1 MIITTKTNC
10 HKWFGGKMIALELTN
25 IKDFMNK
32 LLRSEVFDHFL
43 LQEAVI
49 TTGATYSINGQIT
62 KGFYS
67 TEEMEQLHLEGCRF
81 LPFSMLR
88 TNCFDLIKGKKTPSA
103 FRFVFLLS
111 PKNMEK
117 TVSSVGS
124 SYNASDVTGMYIN
137 LKYQNQLLSLTTGIS
152 YNIFSTDKTLE
163 AEWDK
168 MVMKFLKQHEIEF
181 EEI

>member
-1 MIITTKTNC
+1 
-10 HKWFGGKMIALELTN
+10 MIALELTD

-32 LLRSEVFDHFL
+32 LLRSETFDHFL

-49 TTGATYSINGQIT
+49 TSAATYTINGQIT

-67 TEEMEQLHLEGCRF
+67 EEELTELQLEGHRF
-81 LPFSMLR
+81 LPFSMLK

-111 PKNMEK
+111 PNNMEK
-117 TVSSVGS
+117 TLNAVGS
-124 SYNASDVTGMYIN
+124 TYKPSDVTGMYIN
-137 LKYQNQLLSLTTGIS
+137 LKYQNQLLSLTTGIA

-163 AEWDK
+163 TEWDK
-168 MVMKFLKQHEIEF
+168 MVIKFLKQHEIAY
-181 EEI
+181 EEIG

>member
-1 MIITTKTNC
+1 
-10 HKWFGGKMIALELTN
+10 MIALELTDV
-25 IKDFMNK
+25 KDFMNR
-32 LLRSEVFDHFL
+32 LLRSEVFDHFH

-49 TTGATYSINGQIT
+49 TSGATYTINGQIT

-67 TEEMEQLHLEGCRF
+67 EDELSELQLEGCRF
-81 LPFSMLR
+81 LPFSMLK

-111 PKNMEK
+111 PENMEK
-117 TVSSVGS
+117 TLTAVGS
-124 SYNASDVTGMYIN
+124 SYKVSDVTGMYIN
-137 LKYQNQLLSLTTGIS
+137 LKYQNQLLSLTTGIA

-163 AEWDK
+163 NEWDK
-168 MVMKFLKQHEIEF
+168 MVIKFLKQHEIAY

>member
-1 MIITTKTNC
+1 MIVLKLTDIKT
-10 HKWFGGKMIALELTN
+10 
-25 IKDFMNK
+25 FMNK
-32 LLRSEVFDHFL
+32 LLRSAVFDHFL
-43 LQEAVI
+43 LQEAII
-49 TTGATYSINGQIT
+49 TTASTISINGQIT
-62 KGFYS
+62 KDFYS
-67 TEEMEQLHLEGCRF
+67 KEEIEDLQLEGCRF

-117 TVSSVGS
+117 TITAVGS
-124 SYNASDVTGMYIN
+124 SYTPSDVTGMYIN

-152 YNIFSTDKTLE
+152 YTIFSTDKTLE
-163 AEWDK
+163 TEWDK

>member
-1 MIITTKTNC
+1 MIVLKLTDIKT
-10 HKWFGGKMIALELTN
+10 
-25 IKDFMNK
+25 FMNK

-49 TTGATYSINGQIT
+49 STGATININGQIT
-62 KGFYS
+62 KDFYS
-67 TEEMEQLHLEGCRF
+67 KEEIEELQLEGCRF

-88 TNCFDLIKGKKTPSA
+88 NNCFDLIKGKKTPSA

-117 TVSSVGS
+117 TICSVGS
-124 SYNASDVTGMYIN
+124 SYTPSDVTGMYIN

-163 AEWDK
+163 TEWDK

>member
-1 MIITTKTNC
+1 
-10 HKWFGGKMIALELTN
+10 MIALELTD

-32 LLRSEVFDHFL
+32 LLRTEVFDHFL

-49 TTGATYSINGQIT
+49 TSSATYTINGQIT

-67 TEEMEQLHLEGCRF
+67 EEEIAELQLEGCRF

-88 TNCFDLIKGKKTPSA
+88 TNCFNLIKGKKTPTA

-117 TVSSVGS
+117 TLRSVGS
-124 SYNASDVTGMYIN
+124 SYQASDVTGMYIN
-137 LKYQNQLLSLTTGIS
+137 LKYQNQLLSLTTGIA
-152 YNIFSTDKTLE
+152 YNVFSTDKTLE
-163 AEWDK
+163 SEWDK
-168 MVMKFLKQHEIEF
+168 MVMKFLKQHEIAF

>member
-1 MIITTKTNC
+1 
-10 HKWFGGKMIALELTN
+10 MIALELTDV
-25 IKDFMNK
+25 KDFMNK

-49 TTGATYSINGQIT
+49 TSAASFTLNGQIT

-67 TEEMEQLHLEGCRF
+67 EEEIKELHLEGCRF

-88 TNCFDLIKGKKTPSA
+88 GNCFDLIKGKKTPSA

-111 PKNMEK
+111 PANLEK
-117 TVSSVGS
+117 TLNAVGS
-124 SYNASDVTGMYIN
+124 SYKPSDVTGMYIN
-137 LKYQNQLLSLTTGIS
+137 LKYQNQLLSLTTGIA

-163 AEWDK
+163 NEWDK
-168 MVMKFLKQHEIEF
+168 MVMKFLKQNEIAF

>member
-1 MIITTKTNC
+1 
-10 HKWFGGKMIALELTN
+10 MIALELTD

-43 LQEAVI
+43 LQEATI
-49 TTGATYSINGQIT
+49 TSSATYTINGQIT
-62 KGFYS
+62 KGFFS
-67 TEEMEQLHLEGCRF
+67 EDEIEELHLEGCRF

-117 TVSSVGS
+117 TIASVGS
-124 SYNASDVTGMYIN
+124 SYNPADVTGMYIN
-137 LKYQNQLLSLTTGIS
+137 LKYQNQLLSLTTGIA

-163 AEWDK
+163 SEWDK
-168 MVMKFLKQHEIEF
+168 LVMKFLKQHEIEF

>member
-1 MIITTKTNC
+1 
-10 HKWFGGKMIALELTN
+10 MIALELTD
-25 IKDFMNK
+25 IKTFMNK

-43 LQEAVI
+43 LQEAMI
-49 TTGATYSINGQIT
+49 TSSATYTINGQIT
-62 KGFYS
+62 KGFFS
-67 TEEMEQLHLEGCRF
+67 EEEVEELHLQDCRF
-81 LPFSMLR
+81 LPFSMLK

-117 TVSSVGS
+117 TITSVGS
-124 SYNASDVTGMYIN
+124 SYSPSDVTGMYIN
-137 LKYQNQLLSLTTGIS
+137 IKYQNQLLSLTTGIA
-152 YNIFSTDKTLE
+152 YNTFSTDKTLE
-163 AEWDK
+163 LEWDK

>member
-1 MIITTKTNC
+1 
-10 HKWFGGKMIALELTN
+10 MIALELTD

-32 LLRSEVFDHFL
+32 LLRAEVFDHFL
-43 LQEAVI
+43 LQEAMI
-49 TTGATYSINGQIT
+49 TSSATYNINGQIT
-62 KGFYS
+62 KGFFS
-67 TEEMEQLHLEGCRF
+67 EEEMEELQLSGCRF
-81 LPFSMLR
+81 LPFSMLK

-117 TVSSVGS
+117 TISAVGS
-124 SYNASDVTGMYIN
+124 SYTPSDVTGMYIN
-137 LKYQNQLLSLTTGIS
+137 VKYQNQLLSLTTGIA
-152 YNIFSTDKTLE
+152 YNTFSTDKTLE
-163 AEWDK
+163 LEWDK